1 MSTSKSYKYIVQ
13 TKKAGHGTPI
23 PTSTN
28 HSNDKGSTMT
38 STSIYQ
44 SIKPTYL
51 YIKQHSITKKKYF
64 GKTTR
69 DPYKYNG
76 SGKVWTRH
84 INKHGK
90 EHIVTLWVSDLF
102 YDTSIVDIALHFS
115 IENNIVESND
125 WANLKLENGLD
136 GGDTWSG
143 KSHSKESNAKRSASM
158 KGRIS
163 NKKGITGIYLHSE
176 ETKNKISA
184 AKIGRTRSEEER
196 ISMRKPKS
204 KCICP
209 HCGQLGGSNNMKRW
223 HFDNCK
229 IFLKN
234 EVAPV
239 SATVSFYTNSSSSS
253 TSKSTFSNSRSIAS
267 SDSISLEVNL

>member
-1 MSTSKSYKYIVQ
+1 
-13 TKKAGHGTPI
+13 
-23 PTSTN
+23 
-28 HSNDKGSTMT
+28 MT

-69 DPYKYNG
+69 DPYTYNG
-76 SGKVWTRH
+76 SGPYWVRH

-90 EHIVTLWVSDLF
+90 EHIVTLWVSELY
-102 YDTSIVDIALHFS
+102 YDTSIIEVALKFS
-115 IENNIVESND
+115 ADNDIVESKE
-125 WANLKLENGLD
+125 WANMKLENGLD

-143 KSHSKESNAKRSASM
+143 KKHSQETKDKISAST

-176 ETKNKISA
+176 ETKNKMSA

-229 IFLKN
+229 IFLKTKWH
-234 EVAPV
+234 P
-239 SATVSFYTNSSSSS
+239 
-253 TSKSTFSNSRSIAS
+253 
-267 SDSISLEVNL
+267 